1 MEGPCLLLLG
11 SWIIMYLS
19 KPETGKLL
27 LANTLLLFPKFT
39 TRSRVLVHCSSSTSV
54 TIFCCSHILWHCW
67 AQVCRIANSCYLSPL
82 NATLFLPSS
91 LHLHPE
97 MRGFSARRDANV
109 EFQPFW
115 KYPDSFYDSK
125 YCLSWYVFQVLL
137 KRMCVLLC
145 LGFSALTCQWV
156 LLGCLSSSILTDFL
170 STHYINYL
178 KLRLWVY
185 FHFQLYQLG
194 IFIFWSS
201 IIRSIPI
208 ENCYVSHPVVN

>member
-67 AQVCRIANSCYLSPL
+67 AQVCRIANSCYLSTL

-97 MRGFSARRDANV
+97 WEAFLPGGMQMLNFNPFENIQTHFMTQNTACLDMCSRCSWKECVFCFVWVSVLWHAN
-109 EFQPFW
+109 
-115 KYPDSFYDSK
+115 DSSLVVWVPLFLLIF
-125 YCLSWYVFQVLL
+125 CLLII
-137 KRMCVLLC
+137 
-145 LGFSALTCQWV
+145 
-156 LLGCLSSSILTDFL
+156 SITW
-170 STHYINYL
+170 N
-178 KLRLWVY
+178 
-185 FHFQLYQLG
+185 
-194 IFIFWSS
+194 
-201 IIRSIPI
+201 
-208 ENCYVSHPVVN
+208 